1 MKTFGQKILYGFG
14 FGTGMTMVYTNAHL
28 FRISQLT
35 EKQSHK
41 LDDGNTNN

>member
-1 MKTFGQKILYGFG
+1 MKTFGQKILYG

-35 EKQSHK
+35 EKQSNDRTHK
-41 LDDGNTNN
+41 SIE